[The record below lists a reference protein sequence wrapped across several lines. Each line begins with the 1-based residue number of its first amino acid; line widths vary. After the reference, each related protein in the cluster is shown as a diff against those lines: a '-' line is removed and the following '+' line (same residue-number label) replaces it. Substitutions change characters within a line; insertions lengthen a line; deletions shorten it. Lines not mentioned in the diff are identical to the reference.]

1 MKQIHTDRLNPTE
14 EQKARMLRGILKEHE
29 TAERE
34 QPRRKR
40 WRIVLACAAV
50 CALIGTSAFAAASMG
65 LADGLL
71 KFLQPATS
79 EQKELLAR
87 GSYVVNKSARNP
99 NGILEVKQVI
109 GDSNLVYLLLEFTAP
124 EGTVLDLD
132 GYRFNGSLDAG
143 RQTTGAGFVKIA
155 DDDDN
160 DNRITLVMCEPTR
173 KPVAGKRAK
182 LKLSDLEGANMGAD
196 YQTVLTGSWSVS
208 FPLDFEDC
216 SVIYPMAQT
225 ISAEGYDITLQSISI
240 SPLSVTLHA
249 NSPYTR
255 EISQSLNEK
264 YAPYSDNSP
273 RWFPVTIHYAD
284 GSTETSS
291 RSVRMGSTSEMNHLS
306 GDILD
311 IITFD
316 SLINSKTIDYIEIC
330 GTAIALPQE

>member
-14 EQKARMLRGILKEHE
+14 EQKARMLRGIREKHE
-29 TAERE
+29 RLHAPRHKVLQTAL
-34 QPRRKR
+34 
-40 WRIVLACAAV
+40 IAAV
-50 CALIGTSAFAAASMG
+50 FCILIGTSAFAAVSFG
-65 LADGLL
+65 LMDGLRT
-71 KFLQPATS
+71 FLQPATP
-79 EQKELLAR
+79 EQAELLAQ
-87 GSYVVNKSARNP
+87 GAYVVDKIDRNP
-99 NGILEVKQVI
+99 NGTLEVKQVI

-143 RQTTGAGFVKIA
+143 RHTTGAGFVKIA
-155 DDDDN
+155 DADEN
-160 DNRITLVMCEPTR
+160 DNLITLVMCAPTR
-173 KPVAGKRAK
+173 APIAGKHAK

-216 SVIYPMAQT
+216 SITYPVAQT
-225 ISAEGYDITLQSISI
+225 LSAEGYDITLQSISI
-240 SPLSVTLHA
+240 SPLSVTLRA

-316 SLINSKTIDYIEIC
+316 SLINSKTIDSIEIC